1 MTERKSRCGHGCALG
16 PDRLWCHTPL
26 GCAGLS
32 PARMAWVQPQA
43 PRTMNGQ
50 YSDARREGQV
60 TMVLTSFQPPC
71 SYKRPSWWVRS
82 PWGKTGHKT
91 VSRSWPLT
99 CISSTTSK
107 ACRAHSSIG
116 INLLIQTVNGW
127 LRFGPGLDIFGSSV
141 SPSLPP
147 LLLSIYHL
155 YWWFSNFQSATH
167 SKESI
172 SHWQLQI

>member
-1 MTERKSRCGHGCALG
+1 MPH
-16 PDRLWCHTPL
+16 PL
-26 GCAGLS
+26 GCAGLTCQDGLGTATS
-32 PARMAWVQPQA
+32 PPDNER
-43 PRTMNGQ
+43 Q

-107 ACRAHSSIG
+107 KPAEPTPVLESFTDTNSE
-116 INLLIQTVNGW
+116 W
-127 LRFGPGLDIFGSSV
+127 LAKIWTWFGYIWELRV
-141 SPSLPP
+141 PSLPP
-147 LLLSIYHL
+147 FSLSIYHL
-155 YWWFSNFQSATH
+155 Y
-167 SKESI
+167 
-172 SHWQLQI
+172 